1 MNGSS
6 SGPHIPDDIANS
18 DDCGLIKLRNYAA
31 SLPYS
36 IESNAEMQRQLDLI
50 LARLAQAVKS
60 RDYDYG
66 LLQWDSI
73 FASSVAPTLQLD
85 IRSRLT
91 RRAIQVANSQVS
103 ATKG

>member
-1 MNGSS
+1 MNGISS

-18 DDCGLIKLRNYAA
+18 DDCGLVKLRNYAA

-36 IESNAEMQRQLDLI
+36 IESNAEMQRQLDLV
-50 LARLAQAVKS
+50 LSRLAQAVKS

-73 FASSVAPTLQLD
+73 FASLVAPMPQTF
-85 IRSRLT
+85 
-91 RRAIQVANSQVS
+91 VP
-103 ATKG
+103 G

>member
-1 MNGSS
+1 MNGFS

-18 DDCGLIKLRNYAA
+18 DDCGLIKLRHYAA

-36 IESNAEMQRQLDLI
+36 IESNAEMQRQLELI
-50 LARLAQAVKS
+50 LSRLAQAVKS

-66 LLQWDSI
+66 VLQWDSI
-73 FASSVAPTLQLD
+73 FASSVAPTLRLG

-91 RRAIQVANSQVS
+91 RRASQVANSQVS
-103 ATKG
+103 ASKG

>member
-1 MNGSS
+1 MNGIS

-36 IESNAEMQRQLDLI
+36 IESNAEMQRQLGLI
-50 LARLAQAVKS
+50 LSRLAQAVKS

-66 LLQWDSI
+66 VLQWDSI
-73 FASSVAPTLQLD
+73 FASSVAPTLRLG
-85 IRSRLT
+85 IRPRLT
-91 RRAIQVANSQVS
+91 R
-103 ATKG
+103 

>member
-1 MNGSS
+1 MNSTLSGS
-6 SGPHIPDDIANS
+6 HIPDDIGNS

-50 LARLAQAVKS
+50 LSRLAQAVKS

-73 FASSVAPTLQLD
+73 FASSVTPTLRLG
-85 IRSRLT
+85 ICPRLT
-91 RRAIQVANSQVS
+91 R
-103 ATKG
+103 